1 MLDSVLPP
9 GAQHLQ
15 NFHPLVVHFPLAF
28 LTGAALLYLLAGLAR
43 RESWGWTA
51 LWFLVLGTVSAAVA
65 VATGLYAEP
74 GVMIARSVRA
84 QLLEP
89 HKRLML
95 ATFALSTVLSLWA
108 VADRPIPTKGRLIF
122 LLLLLLLL
130 AGMTWGADYGGRLV
144 YDYNAGGNAC
154 HQPIEFT
161 Q

>member
-1 MLDSVLPP
+1 VLDAAFP

-15 NFHPLVVHFPLAF
+15 NFHPLVVHFSVAF
-28 LTGAALLYLLAGLAR
+28 LTGAALLYILAGLGGR
-43 RESWGWTA
+43 QSWAWTA
-51 LWFLVLGTVSAAVA
+51 LWLLVLGSVSAAVA

-74 GVMIARSVRA
+74 GVMVARSVRA

-95 ATFALSTVLSLWA
+95 ATLALSTALTLWA
-108 VADRPIPTKGRLIF
+108 VAARPMPTKGRLLF

-130 AGMTWGADYGGRLV
+130 AGMTRGADYGGRLV

-154 HQPIEFT
+154 PQPIEFT
-161 Q
+161 R

>member
-1 MLDSVLPP
+1 MLDAAFP

-15 NFHPLVVHFPLAF
+15 NFHPLVVHFPVAF
-28 LTGAALLYLLAGLAR
+28 LTGAALLYILAGLGGR
-43 RESWGWTA
+43 QSWAWTA
-51 LWFLVLGTVSAAVA
+51 LWLLVLGSVSAAVA

-74 GVMIARSVRA
+74 GVMVARSVRA

-95 ATFALSTVLSLWA
+95 ATLALSTALTLWA
-108 VADRPIPTKGRLIF
+108 VAARPMPTKGRLLF

-130 AGMTWGADYGGRLV
+130 AGMTRGADYGGRLV

-154 HQPIEFT
+154 PQPIEFT
-161 Q
+161 R

>member
-1 MLDSVLPP
+1 M
-9 GAQHLQ
+9 
-15 NFHPLVVHFPLAF
+15 
-28 LTGAALLYLLAGLAR
+28 
-43 RESWGWTA
+43 
-51 LWFLVLGTVSAAVA
+51 SAAVA

-84 QLLEP
+84 ELLEP

-122 LLLLLLLL
+122 LLLLLLFL

-144 YDYNAGGNAC
+144 YDNNAGGNAC